1 MQQVTGNTK
10 GLSPSELRAVSKLY
24 NRRVGKDELVS
35 YEVARELSEV
45 ANQLRRRVGLLISR
59 EGRIE
64 EVFLGSKD
72 ILYLPELGRYRYGKG
87 RLRRLRFVFSDLS
100 NKETV
105 EIPHDVYGDLEINR
119 FDAVV
124 AVKLGRNV
132 VRASFA
138 HLLPSVEDPI
148 RTEQVGDLGRFDFD
162 FSDFIENL
170 EFELESTGTAQPVK
184 GGAILIGVY
193 DKSFS
198 HYEESLSELA
208 ELARSASLKILDTF
222 IQRKTPDPKTLIGKG
237 KLEEVVLRALRLGAE
252 MLVFDC
258 ELRPSQWRMIT
269 NATELKVI
277 DRSMLILDIFA
288 TRASTSEG
296 RLQVE
301 LAQLQYNL
309 PRLVEKDAGLS
320 RLTGGIG
327 GRGPGETK
335 LEIGRRRIRDRITS
349 LERKI
354 HDISR
359 QREVRRAKRRVN
371 EVPVVAIV
379 GYTNVGKSTLFNAL
393 TKSTVIAENKLF
405 ATLDTTQRRVEDLI
419 FTDTVGFIRALP
431 RELKNAFKA
440 TLEELREATMLLHV
454 LDASDPL
461 IAERYKAVRLILEEM
476 ELATIPE
483 CVVLNK
489 IDKVSPDQLL
499 PLVETYNA
507 LTTSAAKGEGIRN
520 LFLEA
525 QKMVHELTPA
535 VDDQA
540 AAMTDQ
546 EEELDW

>member
-35 YEVARELSEV
+35 YEVARELAEV

-64 EVFLGSKD
+64 EVFLGTKD

>member
-35 YEVARELSEV
+35 YEVARELAEV
-45 ANQLRRRVGLLISR
+45 ATQLRRRVGLLISR

-124 AVKLGRNV
+124 AIKLGRNV

-148 RTEQVGDLGRFDFD
+148 RTEQVSDLGRFDFD

-198 HYEESLSELA
+198 HYEESLSELS

-359 QREVRRAKRRVN
+359 QREIRRAKRRVN

-440 TLEELREATMLLHV
+440 TLEELREATLLLHV

-489 IDKVSPDQLL
+489 IDKVSPEQLL
-499 PLVETYNA
+499 PLVETYHA
-507 LTTSAAKGEGIRN
+507 LTTSAAKGEGIRD
-520 LFLEA
+520 LFLEI
-525 QKMVHELTPA
+525 QKMVHELTPDA
-535 VDDQA
+535 DDQA
-540 AAMTDQ
+540 ADSAAQ

>member
-1 MQQVTGNTK
+1 MQQVTGNAK

-35 YEVARELSEV
+35 YEVARELAEV

-64 EVFLGSKD
+64 EVFLGTKD

>member
-1 MQQVTGNTK
+1 MQNVTGNTK
-10 GLSPSELRAVSKLY
+10 GLSPSQLRAVSKLY
-24 NRRVGKDELVS
+24 NRRLSRDELVS
-35 YEVARELSEV
+35 YDLAREISEV
-45 ANQLRRRVGLLISR
+45 ATQLRRRVGLLVSR

-87 RLRRLRFVFSDLS
+87 RLRRLRFIFSDLS

-124 AVKLGRNV
+124 AVKLGKNI

-138 HLLPSVEDPI
+138 HILPSLDEPI
-148 RTEQVGDLGRFDFD
+148 RTEVINDLGRFEFD
-162 FSDFIENL
+162 FTDFIENL
-170 EFELESTGTAQPVK
+170 EFELESTGAAKPVK
-184 GGAILIGVY
+184 GGVILIGVY
-193 DKSFS
+193 DKSFV
-198 HYEESLSELA
+198 HYEESLLELS

-252 MLVFDC
+252 MLIFDC

-269 NATELKVI
+269 NATDLKVI

-309 PRLVEKDAGLS
+309 PRLVEKDGGLS

-349 LERKI
+349 LEKKI
-354 HDISR
+354 DEISR
-359 QREVRRAKRRVN
+359 QREVRRARRRVN
-371 EVPVVAIV
+371 EIPVVAII
-379 GYTNVGKSTLFNAL
+379 GYTNVGKSTLFNVL

-431 RELKNAFKA
+431 KELKNAFKA
-440 TLEELREATMLLHV
+440 TLEELREASLLLHI

-461 IAERYKAVRLILEEM
+461 IAERYTSVRSILEEM
-476 ELATIPE
+476 ELGGIPE
-483 CVVLNK
+483 KVVLNK
-489 IDKVSPDQLL
+489 IDKVSPENLL
-499 PLVETYNA
+499 PLIESFDA
-507 LTTSAAKGEGIRN
+507 LTISAVKAEGIRD
-520 LFLEA
+520 LFLQA
-525 QKMVHELTPA
+525 QKLVRDSLSVE
-535 VDDQA
+535 DDI
-540 AAMTDQ
+540 
-546 EEELDW
+546 ESSLEIN